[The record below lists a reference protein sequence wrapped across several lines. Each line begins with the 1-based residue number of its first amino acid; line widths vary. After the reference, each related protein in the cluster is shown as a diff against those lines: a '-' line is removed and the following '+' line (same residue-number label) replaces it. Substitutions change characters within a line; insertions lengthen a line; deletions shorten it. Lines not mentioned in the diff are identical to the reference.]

1 MENCIFQLVIIN
13 IEEMKIFACQKQY
26 PHYSAQKGWY
36 YCIFQFKKIKFF
48 SVQDYVFCIGW
59 LTMAGWLA
67 GWLLYTIVSSLL
79 FSPVC
84 FISSGWNR
92 VLLSQCFFS
101 SSPASTALL
110 IRQNTEDV
118 DVDKGLSQE

>member
-13 IEEMKIFACQKQY
+13 KEEMKIFACQKQY

-59 LTMAGWLA
+59 LTMAGSLA
-67 GWLLYTIVSSLL
+67 DCCIPSCPYCSLSFVSFHQAESFFHIAPTSLRL
-79 FSPVC
+79 APQ
-84 FISSGWNR
+84 
-92 VLLSQCFFS
+92 LH
-101 SSPASTALL
+101 
-110 IRQNTEDV
+110 
-118 DVDKGLSQE
+118 